1 LPSFGDGEGRELT
14 DDRLEEERR
23 LMYVGVTRAQ
33 RSLNITWCRKRKK
46 ARELISCFPSRFIKE
61 LQLETDKDLPDDTP
75 KMSPKDRLSALKGL
89 LTKVGS

>member
-1 LPSFGDGEGRELT
+1 MPSFGDGEGRELT
-14 DDRLEEERR
+14 EDRLQEERR

-46 ARELISCFPSRFIKE
+46 ARDVVTCFPSRFIKE
-61 LQLETDKDLPDDTP
+61 LELGADNDLQDDTP

-89 LTKVGS
+89 LLGR